1 MRRPPRTSS
10 LPEESRSRSIS
21 TPLMPALNREKP
33 ADIIPPADI
42 VAANASLG
50 SSPLVKR
57 LGLPSMPGEVSPPLP
72 KTPRTP
78 RSASSTKSIWPHI
91 NPFRYVLEQRV
102 TLGLAFTDSPC
113 RNKSQNGI
121 PHELLDNYTGHNYDA
136 GPQTLSPGLSPPS
149 QWHRRLSPR
158 TPGLRPDR
166 GQRSVRAAD
175 LPITPSADYFST
187 PTTAE
192 RVPPYWQPAQPSSGR
207 ANGFARERTVSECS
221 SGRSGRSAFE
231 STRDRPPSYSSSCDS
246 ESPVCFVMDP
256 SWTAE
261 QGEPRFCRVSNP
273 TDGLSGTLDAPDYL
287 WDTPGEAHKVFL
299 KSPPPGRRARQVTQ
313 TKKGPP

>member
-1 MRRPPRTSS
+1 
-10 LPEESRSRSIS
+10 
-21 TPLMPALNREKP
+21 MPALNREKP
-33 ADIIPPADI
+33 AHIIPPADI
-42 VAANASLG
+42 LAANASLG

-78 RSASSTKSIWPHI
+78 KSASSTKSIWPHI
-91 NPFRYVLEQRV
+91 NPF
-102 TLGLAFTDSPC
+102 

-192 RVPPYWQPAQPSSGR
+192 RVPPYWQSAQPSSGR

-231 STRDRPPSYSSSCDS
+231 STRDRPPSYSSCDS
-246 ESPVCFVMDP
+246 DSPVCFVMDP
-256 SWTAE
+256 NWTAE

-287 WDTPGEAHKVFL
+287 WDTPGEAHKIFL
-299 KSPPPGRRARQVTQ
+299 KSPPPGRRARRVTQ
-313 TKKGPP
+313 ATKGPS